1 MTFDFSK
8 KLFVSTI
15 AEDCAAAAREHS
27 LGLEIAEFCYAPN
40 MDTDSAAHFR
50 RVSQLTAES
59 GCGLRLLLHAPFA
72 ELSPCAIDPLVRDV
86 VRRRFDQALFAADV
100 IGAKQIVFHSG
111 FIPFVYYKEYFIDE
125 SVKFWRVF
133 LKNAPNDMSFLLENV
148 MEPEPEITAAV
159 AEGVN
164 DSRFGLCLDIGHA
177 NSRVS
182 ETPLPHWIDRFA
194 PKLMHVHLHN
204 NFGGDDLHNPLGSGN
219 IPMRE
224 TIEYIIRKSPD
235 ATFTIENMTAAPS
248 VVWLVENGFLS
259 K

>member
-15 AEDCAAAAREHS
+15 AEDCAASAREHS

-100 IGAKQIVFHSG
+100 IGAKRIVFHSG

-125 SVKFWRVF
+125 F
-133 LKNAPNDMSFLLENV
+133 
-148 MEPEPEITAAV
+148 TAAV

-182 ETPLPHWIDRFA
+182 EIPLPHWIDRFA

>member
-100 IGAKQIVFHSG
+100 IGAKRIVFHSG

-148 MEPEPEITAAV
+148 MEPEPEITA
-159 AEGVN
+159 GF
-164 DSRFGLCLDIGHA
+164 RKRGCLHA
-177 NSRVS
+177 RYQGKARSANR
-182 ETPLPHWIDRFA
+182 
-194 PKLMHVHLHN
+194 
-204 NFGGDDLHNPLGSGN
+204 
-219 IPMRE
+219 
-224 TIEYIIRKSPD
+224 
-235 ATFTIENMTAAPS
+235 
-248 VVWLVENGFLS
+248 
-259 K
+259 

>member
-100 IGAKQIVFHSG
+100 IGAKRIVFHSG

-125 SVKFWRVF
+125 SVKFWRDF
-133 LKNAPNDMSFLLENV
+133 LKNAPNDIYFLLEK
-148 MEPEPEITAAV
+148 
-159 AEGVN
+159 
-164 DSRFGLCLDIGHA
+164 
-177 NSRVS
+177 RV
-182 ETPLPHWIDRFA
+182 LFILFF
-194 PKLMHVHLHN
+194 LL
-204 NFGGDDLHNPLGSGN
+204 
-219 IPMRE
+219 
-224 TIEYIIRKSPD
+224 
-235 ATFTIENMTAAPS
+235 
-248 VVWLVENGFLS
+248 FLS
-259 K
+259 FYRQFWNSSKSLEKFLFSNFIFYIFS

>member
-59 GCGLRLLLHAPFA
+59 G
-72 ELSPCAIDPLVRDV
+72 AIDPLVRDV

-100 IGAKQIVFHSG
+100 IGAKRIVFHSG

-224 TIEYIIRKSPD
+224 TIEYIIQKSPD

-248 VVWLVENGFLS
+248 VVWLVDNGFLS

>member
-8 KLFVSTI
+8 KVFVSTI

-86 VRRRFDQALFAADV
+86 VRRRFDQALFTADV
-100 IGAKQIVFHSG
+100 IGAKRIVFHSG

-125 SVKFWRVF
+125 SVKFLACF
-133 LKNAPNDMSFLLENV
+133 
-148 MEPEPEITAAV
+148 
-159 AEGVN
+159 
-164 DSRFGLCLDIGHA
+164 
-177 NSRVS
+177 S
-182 ETPLPHWIDRFA
+182 EKRTERYEFFA
-194 PKLMHVHLHN
+194 
-204 NFGGDDLHNPLGSGN
+204 
-219 IPMRE
+219 
-224 TIEYIIRKSPD
+224 
-235 ATFTIENMTAAPS
+235 
-248 VVWLVENGFLS
+248 
-259 K
+259 

>member
-100 IGAKQIVFHSG
+100 IGAKRIVFHSG

-133 LKNAPNDMSFLLENV
+133 LKNAPND
-148 MEPEPEITAAV
+148 
-159 AEGVN
+159 
-164 DSRFGLCLDIGHA
+164 
-177 NSRVS
+177 VS

-235 ATFTIENMTAAPS
+235 ATFTVENMTAAPS
-248 VVWLVENGFLS
+248 VVWLVDNGFLS

>member
-100 IGAKQIVFHSG
+100 IGAKRIVFHSG

-125 SVKFWRVF
+125 SVKFWRDF
-133 LKNAPNDMSFLLENV
+133 LKNAPNDIYFLLENV

-177 NSRVS
+177 HCYSDISVI
-182 ETPLPHWIDRFA
+182 EWAEELA
-194 PKLMHVHLHN
+194 PYVRHVHIHDN
-204 NFGGDDLHNPLGSGN
+204 AGERDSHLGLGRGN
-219 IPMRE
+219 LPWRE
-224 TIEYIIRKSPD
+224 VLSYLPRTETRTWTIECMN
-235 ATFTIENMTAAPS
+235 IEDVQICIQSLLT
-248 VVWLVENGFLS
+248 
-259 K
+259 

>member
-100 IGAKQIVFHSG
+100 IGAKRIVFHSG

-148 MEPEPEITAAV
+148 MDPEPEITAAV
-159 AEGVN
+159 AEGVH
-164 DSRFGLCLDIGHA
+164 DSRFGLCL
-177 NSRVS
+177 
-182 ETPLPHWIDRFA
+182 
-194 PKLMHVHLHN
+194 
-204 NFGGDDLHNPLGSGN
+204 GSTASHRSLC
-219 IPMRE
+219 MFTCT
-224 TIEYIIRKSPD
+224 TISAGTI
-235 ATFTIENMTAAPS
+235 FTILSAAEIFRCGKRLNISSENLRMQPLRLKT
-248 VVWLVENGFLS
+248 
-259 K
+259 

>member
-100 IGAKQIVFHSG
+100 IGAKRIVFHSG

-125 SVKFWRVF
+125 SVKFWRDF
-133 LKNAPNDMSFLLENV
+133 LKNAPNDIYFLLENV

-182 ETPLPHWIDRFA
+182 EIPLTHWNRSLCMFTCT
-194 PKLMHVHLHN
+194 
-204 NFGGDDLHNPLGSGN
+204 
-219 IPMRE
+219 
-224 TIEYIIRKSPD
+224 TISAGTI
-235 ATFTIENMTAAPS
+235 FTILSAAEIFRCGKRLNISSENLRMQPLRLKT
-248 VVWLVENGFLS
+248 
-259 K
+259 

>member
-1 MTFDFSK
+1 MTFDFQ

-100 IGAKQIVFHSG
+100 IGAKRIVFHSG
-111 FIPFVYYKEYFIDE
+111 FIPLFTTKSI
-125 SVKFWRVF
+125 S
-133 LKNAPNDMSFLLENV
+133 L
-148 MEPEPEITAAV
+148 T
-159 AEGVN
+159 
-164 DSRFGLCLDIGHA
+164 
-177 NSRVS
+177 
-182 ETPLPHWIDRFA
+182 
-194 PKLMHVHLHN
+194 
-204 NFGGDDLHNPLGSGN
+204 NPLSFGV
-219 IPMRE
+219 I
-224 TIEYIIRKSPD
+224 
-235 ATFTIENMTAAPS
+235 F
-248 VVWLVENGFLS
+248 
-259 K
+259 

>member
-86 VRRRFDQALFAADV
+86 VRRRCA
-100 IGAKQIVFHSG
+100 
-111 FIPFVYYKEYFIDE
+111 Y
-125 SVKFWRVF
+125 
-133 LKNAPNDMSFLLENV
+133 SF
-148 MEPEPEITAAV
+148 
-159 AEGVN
+159 
-164 DSRFGLCLDIGHA
+164 SFC
-177 NSRVS
+177 
-182 ETPLPHWIDRFA
+182 
-194 PKLMHVHLHN
+194 
-204 NFGGDDLHNPLGSGN
+204 
-219 IPMRE
+219 
-224 TIEYIIRKSPD
+224 
-235 ATFTIENMTAAPS
+235 
-248 VVWLVENGFLS
+248 S
-259 K
+259 KGTER

>member
-1 MTFDFSK
+1 
-8 KLFVSTI
+8 
-15 AEDCAAAAREHS
+15 
-27 LGLEIAEFCYAPN
+27 
-40 MDTDSAAHFR
+40 
-50 RVSQLTAES
+50 
-59 GCGLRLLLHAPFA
+59 
-72 ELSPCAIDPLVRDV
+72 
-86 VRRRFDQALFAADV
+86 
-100 IGAKQIVFHSG
+100 
-111 FIPFVYYKEYFIDE
+111 
-125 SVKFWRVF
+125 
-133 LKNAPNDMSFLLENV
+133 MSFLLENV

-182 ETPLPHWIDRFA
+182 EIPLTHWIDRFA
-194 PKLMHVHLHN
+194 PKLMHVTLHN

-248 VVWLVENGFLS
+248 VVWLVDSGFLS